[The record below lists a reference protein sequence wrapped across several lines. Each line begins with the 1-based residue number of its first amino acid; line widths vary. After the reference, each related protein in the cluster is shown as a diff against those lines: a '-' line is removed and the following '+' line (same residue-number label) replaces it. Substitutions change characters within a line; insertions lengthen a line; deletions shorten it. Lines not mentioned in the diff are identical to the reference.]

1 MAYDDDMYGAK
12 KTLISYIPYMTE
24 SANEV
29 LLRLQFFTNVK
40 LLNIKCQPVGTA
52 FTTTNTLNV
61 YNDDAHI
68 GEVVCPE
75 AVTTSSDLSGL
86 TTGAEIN
93 ATSSLEIQQGTAA
106 SIGNMHLLVQ
116 YQEVFEGL

>member
-1 MAYDDDMYGAK
+1 MGYDDSMYGDEQMVV
-12 KTLISYIPYMTE
+12 SYIPYMTE

-75 AVTTSSDLSGL
+75 AVTTSSDISGL
-86 TTGAEIN
+86 STLTEIN
-93 ATSSLEIQQGTAA
+93 STSSLEIQQGTAA
-106 SIGNMHLLVQ
+106 SIGNMHLLIS